1 MKISGEGVNVS
12 RHSDLSRS
20 VVMTCHAGLRIS
32 YWGVSARTDGGLAYG
47 VIGRLHGAGEDAGV
61 VGLLE
66 ETELPLSD
74 DVQLSANDGGMA
86 CADIG
91 EVGSSSPSPSSG
103 RGSGLCLGAWGV
115 ESKLLDMS
123 FFHILLLLR
132 GVRGSRR

>member
-1 MKISGEGVNVS
+1 MDDACRGLGLKISGEGVNVS

-74 DVQLSANDGGMA
+74 DVQLSANDGGIA

-91 EVGSSSPSPSSG
+91 EVGSSSPTPSSG
-103 RGSGLCLGAWGV
+103 RGSGGELRCNFLMACCRMRQLCWTC
-115 ESKLLDMS
+115 
-123 FFHILLLLR
+123 
-132 GVRGSRR
+132 

>member
-1 MKISGEGVNVS
+1 MENDGRFEDNGPQDPHLLQDTIV
-12 RHSDLSRS
+12 
-20 VVMTCHAGLRIS
+20 TGLCP
-32 YWGVSARTDGGLAYG
+32 L
-47 VIGRLHGAGEDAGV
+47 
-61 VGLLE
+61 GLLE

-74 DVQLSANDGGMA
+74 DVQLSANDGGIA

-132 GVRGSRR
+132 GMRGSRR

>member
-1 MKISGEGVNVS
+1 M
-12 RHSDLSRS
+12 
-20 VVMTCHAGLRIS
+20 
-32 YWGVSARTDGGLAYG
+32 
-47 VIGRLHGAGEDAGV
+47 
-61 VGLLE
+61 GLLE

-86 CADIG
+86 CADMG

-123 FFHILLLLR
+123 FLTLIVI
-132 GVRGSRR
+132 GKDSGQDYA